1 MPEAMEM
8 AELRR
13 GVEQIDLDNTLGD
26 YEEEVE
32 QIRVALES
40 SSVDE
45 AKAAI
50 ADVLRALRVVSE
62 SGFPVGVEADLA
74 ELVGFREDS

>member
-32 QIRVALES
+32 QIRVALERL
-40 SSVDE
+40 E
-45 AKAAI
+45 I
-50 ADVLRALRVVSE
+50 
-62 SGFPVGVEADLA
+62 
-74 ELVGFREDS
+74 